1 MVPDDSLCC
10 DLSHGLAVS
19 GGDIDD
25 AVLQDVEDRGDTSC
39 QIQILD
45 AVGPSGP
52 EARDVGGVPGDPV
65 EIIECDRATKILG
78 DGGQMERCVGGS
90 SDGHVHADGVEEGLL
105 TDDIARFDVLL
116 SELHDPPTGL
126 PCDGELPVV
135 IGEGGCT
142 AGET

>member
-1 MVPDDSLCC
+1 MVPNDSLCC

-45 AVGPSGP
+45 AVGSSGP
-52 EARDVGGVPGDPV
+52 ETRYVGSVPGDPV
-65 EIIECDRATKILG
+65 EIIECDRATEILG
-78 DGGQMERCVGGS
+78 DGGQMECSVGGS
-90 SDGHVHADGVEEGLL
+90 SDGHVHADGVEEGFLA
-105 TDDIARFDVLL
+105 DDVTGFDVLL
-116 SELHDPPTGL
+116 GELHDPPTGL